1 MMNEF
6 EKWQV
11 KWGEKKEILI
21 SIGIIP
27 YGYDPG
33 AATRINDVSVDLPDS
48 LIEIICNLVKIKN
61 DLLAACEEIVER
73 TKSGNP
79 NKRLLL
85 DLIQEAAEAAITKA
99 GVK

>member
-33 AATRINDVSVDLPDS
+33 IAARINDVSVDLPDS

-61 DLLAACEEIVER
+61 DLLAACKMALIIIEDEGFTDEIKQLKTAIE
-73 TKSGNP
+73 K
-79 NKRLLL
+79 
-85 DLIQEAAEAAITKA
+85 AEDK
-99 GVK
+99 